1 MPKQLYAAGKK
12 VRYFSQLYVGLR
24 KINEYTNPG
33 VNSYILGFLTPF
45 EENQAGRKRK
55 ESVDYWAGN
64 TDNMFD
70 LDANGY
76 FIQVPYGQPYKMEP
90 KIPAETFK
98 NEPLRGFRVVNMV
111 RRYETSNV
119 LWRVEDPRGFQL
131 ELSSDNLSY
140 LITEQG
146 IGKGGEILA
155 PCIWARIG
163 SQNYLVPACSE
174 LWPDSLP

>member
-12 VRYFSQLYVGLR
+12 VRHFSQLYVGMR

-33 VNSYILGFLTPF
+33 VNSYILGFLTPY

-55 ESVDYWAGN
+55 ESVDQWAKNTDRILDLDPAGN
-64 TDNMFD
+64 AIWQT
-70 LDANGY
+70 
-76 FIQVPYGQPYKMEP
+76 YGQAYKVEP
-90 KIPAETFK
+90 VIPSVIIK
-98 NEPLRGFRVVNMV
+98 NEALRGFRLAKMI

-119 LWRVEDPRGFQL
+119 LWRLEDPRGFQL

-146 IGKGGEILA
+146 IAKGGEITA

-163 SQNYLVPACSE
+163 SQNYLVPENTE